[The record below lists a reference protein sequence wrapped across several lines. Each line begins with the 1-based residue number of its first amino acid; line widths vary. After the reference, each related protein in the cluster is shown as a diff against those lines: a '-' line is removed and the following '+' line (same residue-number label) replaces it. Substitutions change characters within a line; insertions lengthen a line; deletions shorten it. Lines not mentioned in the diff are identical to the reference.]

1 MSKFQ
6 FRKRLKLAPGI
17 SLSVSKKGLGISA
30 GPKGLKA
37 SLSAQGRLTGS
48 AGIPGSGLSYRN
60 TLNSKKSKQ
69 ADEFDDHSG
78 SPSILENSAYIAIHG
93 AVLSNKEMKKALFF
107 LAASF
112 IALITYILTA
122 LGNFGFLFNPFL
134 FFYIWL
140 TWSYIRESQKNKELS
155 RLRKIEHLR
164 DCSHFDN
171 D

>member
-6 FRKRLKLAPGI
+6 FRKRIKLAPGI
-17 SLSVSKKGLGISA
+17 SLSVSKKGLGISG

-37 SLSAQGRLTGS
+37 SLSAQGRITGS
-48 AGIPGSGLSYRN
+48 AGIPGSGLSYRK
-60 TLNSKKSKQ
+60 TLNSSKSKETH
-69 ADEFDDHSG
+69 EFDDDSG
-78 SPSILENSAYIAIHG
+78 SSSILENSAYIAIHG

-134 FFYIWL
+134 IFYIWL
-140 TWSYIRESQKNKELS
+140 TWSYIRESQKNKELT

-164 DCSHFDN
+164 DCSHFDKG
-171 D
+171 

>member
-6 FRKRLKLAPGI
+6 FRKRLKLAPGV
-17 SLSVSKKGLGISA
+17 SLSVSKKGFGISA

-37 SLSAQGRLTGS
+37 SLSAQGRITGS
-48 AGIPGSGLSYRN
+48 AGIPGSGLSYRK
-60 TLNSKKSKQ
+60 TLNSNKSKQ
-69 ADEFDDHSG
+69 ANEFDDNSG
-78 SPSILENSAYIAIHG
+78 SPSILENSAYIAING

-107 LAASF
+107 LAASL
-112 IALITYILTA
+112 IALIAYILTA

-164 DCSHFDN
+164 DCSHFEN

>member
-6 FRKRLKLAPGI
+6 FRKRLKLAPGV
-17 SLSVSKKGLGISA
+17 SLSVSKKGFGISA

-37 SLSAQGRLTGS
+37 SLSAQGRITGS
-48 AGIPGSGLSYRN
+48 AGIPGSGLSYRK
-60 TLNSKKSKQ
+60 TLNSNKSRQ
-69 ADEFDDHSG
+69 ADEFDENSG
-78 SPSILENSAYIAIHG
+78 GPSILENSAYIAIHG

-107 LAASF
+107 LAASL
-112 IALITYILTA
+112 IALIAYILTA

-164 DCSHFDN
+164 DCSHFEN